1 MKCFVVAALVVSFTP
16 HVGRTFRS
24 AGPEGPTY
32 VQGAARTIYVTVTD
46 GKNASVP
53 DLTGADFTVK
63 EDGKART
70 IEKAEPATTPMQIAL
85 MLDDGG
91 LSLGAVRQGAGQ
103 FVEALQKKAYFSLIT
118 TGGRNL
124 TAVDFTSDPRPIYD
138 ALGKLF
144 ARNSPATYLLD
155 GFLDVAQ
162 EFERLK
168 APRPVIVAVAAEG
181 EEFSNTRAEV
191 VLDAIRRSGTTF
203 FYIGLGAPV
212 TQGTKP
218 ALTADR
224 PGDSTEGESAKR
236 NTVLGSAPKNSGGR
250 SEQVLQATGVPV
262 VMKQYAQ
269 ELAGQYAITYRSETP
284 GAKLTVET
292 SKKGVKLRAPSRS
305 GS

>member
-1 MKCFVVAALVVSFTP
+1 MKLFAVAALVVSIP
-16 HVGRTFRS
+16 
-24 AGPEGPTY
+24 Y
-32 VQGAARTIYVTVTD
+32 VAYAQTTTRTIYVTVTD

-53 DLTGADFTVK
+53 DLTAADFTIK

-70 IEKAEPATTPMQIAL
+70 IEKAELATTPLQIAL

-91 LSLGAVRQGAGQ
+91 LSLGAVRQGTGQ
-103 FVEALQKKAYFSLIT
+103 FVEALQRKAYFSLIT

-124 TAVDFTSDPRPIYD
+124 TVVDFTPDPRPIYD

-155 GFLDVAQ
+155 GFFEVAQ
-162 EFERLK
+162 KFERLK

-181 EEFSNTRAEV
+181 EEFSNTRADV
-191 VLDAIRRSGTTF
+191 VLDTIQRSGTIF
-203 FYIGLGAPV
+203 YYIGLGAPV
-212 TQGTKP
+212 TRGTKP

-250 SEQVLQATGVPV
+250 SEQVLQDSGVPV
-262 VMKQYAQ
+262 LMKQFAQ

-284 GAKLTVET
+284 GGKLTVET
-292 SKKGVKLRAPSRS
+292 SKKGLKLRAPARS